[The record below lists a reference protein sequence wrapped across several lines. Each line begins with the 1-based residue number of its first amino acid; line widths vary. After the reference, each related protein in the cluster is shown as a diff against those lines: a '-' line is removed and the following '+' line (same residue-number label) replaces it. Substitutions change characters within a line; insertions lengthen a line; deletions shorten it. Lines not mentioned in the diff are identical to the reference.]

1 MIIVLG
7 MQKFLKRN
15 WKQTSEAV
23 NDYLNGVNVSA
34 NNVNKTLAWMDAQMK
49 NGVQGDAL
57 DAAIRSASSDIQEG
71 SVLGNVAGEISGARN
86 RSEMMAQV
94 QKMTDKNG
102 MVHLTGI
109 SNVANVRTAR
119 GFTTVSDLQAAGAV
133 AATGVVGF
141 SAVAGAANLIRGED

>member
-7 MQKFLKRN
+7 MQKFLRRN

-23 NDYLNGVNVSA
+23 NDYLNGVDVSA
-34 NNVNKTLAWMDAQMK
+34 RNVNKTIAWMDTQMK

-57 DAAIRSASSDIQEG
+57 NAAIRSASRDVQEG
-71 SVLGNVAGEISGARN
+71 SVLGNVAGDISGARN

-109 SNVANVRTAR
+109 SNVANIRSAR
-119 GFTTVSDLQAAGAV
+119 GFSTTSDLQAAGAI
-133 AATGVVGF
+133 AATGVIGF
-141 SAVAGAANLIRGED
+141 SAVAGAANLIDGD